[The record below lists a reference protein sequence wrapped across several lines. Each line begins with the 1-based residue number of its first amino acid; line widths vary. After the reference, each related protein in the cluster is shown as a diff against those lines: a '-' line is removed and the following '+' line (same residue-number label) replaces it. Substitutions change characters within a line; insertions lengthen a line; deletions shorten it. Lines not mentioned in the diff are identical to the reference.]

1 MKIEM
6 TPIGFVQTR
15 AEFIPRHWTL
25 SDVEG
30 QLVLLDKYRS
40 GLRDISS
47 GQRIS
52 VLFYFH
58 KSPPFRLEQLIQK
71 PLHIAK
77 PTGVFNL
84 CSPHRPNRLGY
95 SVVTVL
101 SVRDTVLHVKG
112 LDMIDGTP
120 ILDIKP
126 YITDC
131 EDSETK

>member
-6 TPIGFVQTR
+6 TSIGFVRTQ
-15 AEFIPRHWTL
+15 AESIPRHWTL

-30 QLVLLDKYRS
+30 KLIIQDKYRD
-40 GLRDISS
+40 GLKDISS

-52 VLFYFH
+52 VIFCFH
-58 KSPPFRLEQLIQK
+58 KSPTFRLEQLIQK
-71 PLHIAK
+71 PLHIVK

-84 CSPHRPNRLGY
+84 CSPHRPNPIGY
-95 SVVTVL
+95 SVLTVL
-101 SVRDTVLHVKG
+101 SVQGAVLTVKG

-126 YITDC
+126 YVTNSKDA
-131 EDSETK
+131 DQK

>member
-6 TPIGFVQTR
+6 TPIGFVRTQ
-15 AEFIPRHWTL
+15 AESIPRHWTL

-30 QLVLLDKYRS
+30 KLIIHDKYRD
-40 GLRDISS
+40 GLKDISS

-52 VLFYFH
+52 VIFCFH
-58 KSPPFRLEQLIQK
+58 KSPAFRLEQLIQK
-71 PLHIAK
+71 PLHIVK

-84 CSPHRPNRLGY
+84 CSPHRPNPIGY
-95 SVVTVL
+95 SVLTVL
-101 SVRDTVLHVKG
+101 SVQGSVLTVKG

-126 YITDC
+126 YVTNSKDA
-131 EDSETK
+131 DQK